1 MGRNGKKGVVCSST
15 FKQIISCRVRLYP
28 DSDIA
33 LIKSSY
39 ADRSLL
45 INLTPL
51 RHLIAE
57 TKIGVHCLLYD
68 RQ

>member
-1 MGRNGKKGVVCSST
+1 MFFRPEAN
-15 FKQIISCRVRLYP
+15 QLISRGLSFYK
-28 DSDIA
+28 DIA

-39 ADRSLL
+39 AGRSIP

-51 RHLIAE
+51 RPLIAG
-57 TKIGVHCLLYD
+57 TKIGFHRLLYD